1 MNTLTQGFLEI
12 GKQLSRHML
21 ELIIIISGTIYLL
34 YDQAPLPTL
43 IIFIGVCSCLVV
55 LKIHALDKNSKLSKQ
70 TQRNIRN
77 NINNDHQRFLKEL
90 VATIDEYTVG
100 TNNDLNAIKSLIN
113 GAVGQ
118 LGTSFQNL
126 NQRCGAE
133 QELIIR
139 LTSKLDSLVNTDK
152 ETSLSLEDVVASTK
166 DVLRNLINFIIDMSK
181 GSVLIVQ
188 RIDDVNKHME
198 EMNKSLKDIQSISDQ
213 TNLLA
218 LNASIEAARAGEAG
232 KGFSVV
238 AEEIRKLATTTTAMS
253 DTISKS
259 VIASRE
265 EIQKSKQI
273 ISSYAAKDVSDALSL
288 NEKVIAMMSELRGF
302 NELLSKT
309 LLDVSDLTSDI
320 ESNVNTAVQALQFED
335 LVVQRLGQAL
345 KTSEHFQCFIS
356 NIQTQASLITCV
368 NCDNTCQYRSCA
380 VGLHNAMQALR
391 EEFMGRLHK
400 PVAQT
405 NLDDGEVELF

>member
-1 MNTLTQGFLEI
+1 MNTLIRAFLDT
-12 GKQLSRHML
+12 GKRFKGHLV
-21 ELIIIISGTIYLL
+21 ELIIIIGSAIYLII
-34 YDQAPLPTL
+34 YQTSVPTF
-43 IIFIGVCSCLVV
+43 IIFIGVCSSLVI
-55 LKIHALDKNSKLSKQ
+55 LKIRALEKNNKLNKQ
-70 TQRNIRN
+70 IRQHIQN
-77 NINNDHQRFLKEL
+77 NINNDHQQFLTEL
-90 VATIDEYTVG
+90 VSTVNDYTAG

-126 NQRCGAE
+126 NQRCIAE
-133 QELIIR
+133 QELIIK
-139 LTSKLDSLVNTDK
+139 LTSKLDSLVNTDN
-152 ETSLSLEDVVASTK
+152 ETALSLEEVVASTK

-188 RIDDVNKHME
+188 RIDDVNRHME
-198 EMNKSLKDIQSISDQ
+198 TMNKSLKDIQGISDQ

-238 AEEIRKLATTTTAMS
+238 AEEIRKLATTTTTMS

-259 VIASRE
+259 VSASRE

-273 ISSYAAKDVSDALSL
+273 ISSYAAKDVSEALSL
-288 NEKVIAMMSELRGF
+288 NENVITMMSELRGF

-309 LLDVSDLTSDI
+309 LQDVSELTSDI
-320 ESNVNTAVQALQFED
+320 EINVNNAVQALQFED

-345 KTSEHFQCFIS
+345 KTSGEFQCVIG
-356 NIQTQASLITCV
+356 NIQSQTRLSACTM
-368 NCDNTCQYRSCA
+368 CDNSCQHRSCVA
-380 VGLHNAMQALR
+380 CLHGAMVTLR
-391 EEFMGRLHK
+391 EEFMNRIHK
-400 PVAQT
+400 PVTQT
-405 NLDDGEVELF
+405 NLDDGDVELF